1 MLGRLLSTY
10 ARPHL
15 SSAALVVA
23 LQLIQSFAALTLP
36 ALNADIV
43 DNGVAK
49 GDGSYVLRV
58 GSVMLAATLVQIL
71 SAISAFHI
79 SVRTAAALGRDLRVA
94 VFQRVQELSLREV
107 GRFGASSLLTRTT
120 NDVQQV
126 QSLVLM
132 LLMMMVTAPIMGVG
146 GVLMAFHQDV
156 PMSLLIVVTLT
167 TLVLAFVLIL
177 RRMGP
182 LSASQQ
188 KLIDQVNRTLREQ
201 IAGIRVVR
209 AFVRD
214 QRESERFGAANTE
227 LRDIGFRLGRVQ
239 AFMNP
244 SVLLIIECSNI
255 AVLWFGGHRVHA
267 GSMQVG
273 SMLALLNYLVQILQA
288 VLLATTAFQIAPR
301 ARACAERIQE
311 VLVAEPSVKPP
322 RIPVVELESRGLLE
336 LRNVVFRYPGAEL
349 PVLRGADL
357 VARPGETTAIIGSTG
372 SGKSTLLRL
381 VPRLFDA
388 DSGSAR
394 VGGVDVRD
402 LDPGLLA
409 STVRLVPQK
418 PHLFSGTVASNLR
431 YGAPDV
437 GDEQLWRA
445 LEVAQAR
452 EFVEAL
458 PGGLDHPI
466 TQGGRNLSGGQR
478 QRLAIARALA
488 ACPDIYLLDD
498 CFSALDH
505 ATDAA
510 ARRALA
516 RETENSTVVIVAQ
529 RVSTIRDADRIVVL
543 DEGQVVG
550 TGTHAELLRTNS
562 TYQEIVSSQLFE
574 EEAA

>member
-1 MLGRLLSTY
+1 MPGRLLSTY
-10 ARPHL
+10 LRPYRGWV
-15 SSAALVVA
+15 AVVVA
-23 LQLIQSFAALTLP
+23 LQLVQSFAALTLP

-43 DNGVAK
+43 DSGVAK
-49 GDGSYVLRV
+49 GDGGYVLRV
-58 GSVMLAATLVQIL
+58 GAVMLAATLVQVL
-71 SAISAFHI
+71 SAVSAFRLAA
-79 SVRTAAALGRDLRVA
+79 RTAAALGRDLRAA
-94 VFQRVQELSLREV
+94 VFHRVQELSLREV
-107 GRFGASSLLTRTT
+107 GRFGTSSLLTRTT

-132 LLMMMVTAPIMGVG
+132 TLAMMVTAPIVGLG
-146 GVLMAFHQDV
+146 GVLMAFRQDV
-156 PMSLLIVVTLT
+156 PMSLLLLAGLA

-177 RRMGP
+177 RAMAP

-188 KLIDQVNRTLREQ
+188 QLVDRVNRTLREQ
-201 IAGIRVVR
+201 IAGVRVVR
-209 AFVRD
+209 AFVQDR
-214 QRESERFGAANTE
+214 REGERFGAATTE
-227 LRDIGFRLGRVQ
+227 LREVGYRLGRVQ

-255 AVLWFGGHRVHA
+255 AVLWFGGHRVQA

-273 SMLALLNYLVQILQA
+273 SMVALLNYLVQILQA

-301 ARACAERIQE
+301 ARTCAERIQE
-311 VLVAEPSVKPP
+311 VLAAEPSVRPP
-322 RIPVVELESRGLLE
+322 RHPVRAFESRGLLE
-336 LRNVVFRYPGAEL
+336 LREVVFRYPGAEL

-357 VARPGETTAIIGSTG
+357 VARPGETTAVIGSTG

-394 VGGVDVRD
+394 VGGVDVRE
-402 LDPGLLA
+402 LDPALLTRA
-409 STVRLVPQK
+409 VRLVPQQ
-418 PHLFSGTVASNLR
+418 PHLFSGTVGANLR
-431 YGAPDV
+431 HGAPEA
-437 GDEQLWRA
+437 DEDRLWRA
-445 LEVAQAR
+445 LEIAQAR

-466 TQGGRNLSGGQR
+466 TRGGRNLSGGQR

-488 ACPDIYLLDD
+488 ARPDVYLFDD
-498 CFSALDH
+498 CFSALDQ

-510 ARRALA
+510 VREALA
-516 RETENSTVVIVAQ
+516 AETADATVVIVAQ
-529 RVSTIRDADRIVVL
+529 RVSTIRDADRILVL

-550 TGTHAELLRTNS
+550 AGTHAELLRDNP
-562 TYQEIVSSQLFE
+562 TYQEIVSSQLVE